1 MTVGVDTALRSA
13 AIPAAIYSNLLENFF
28 HALPH
33 RQATIGRPYLMGKGK
48 AKAASIMLPATSPN
62 AGIKGALIMNKA
74 VCIRYCSLPLPMTS
88 G

>member
-1 MTVGVDTALRSA
+1 M
-13 AIPAAIYSNLLENFF
+13 YSNLYENFF

-33 RQATIGRPYLMGKGK
+33 RQATIGRLYLMGKGK
-48 AKAASIMLPATSPN
+48 ANAASFMTFATSPN

-74 VCIRYCSLPLPMTS
+74 ICIRYCSLPLPMSS